1 MSPDRK
7 CGRRHHSRVPHDLS
21 PTHVGKTTRV
31 ARLPGDHSQVGWLP
45 PSYALYH
52 YVENDSSPLT
62 QRKLRQTGLFPSFR
76 GLIPAR
82 AGKTSTR
89 YRPLGVGTAHP
100 HAGGENKDG
109 VIDRLSIGG
118 SSPRGRGKLLA
129 DGRAGPCDR
138 LIPARAGKTSAHSRM
153 SRPSRAHPRSGGEN
167 MTKLTGFAAAPG
179 SSPRGRGKPDVA
191 VFLLEAV
198 RLIPARAGKTESR
211 GDLDACLGAHPRAG
225 GENHIRRC
233 SRSPA
238 AGSSPRGRGKRTG
251 NGIRQLVPGLIPARA
266 GKTVTVDIPRWR
278 EEAHPRAGGENRSR
292 RDAA

>member
-89 YRPLGVGTAHP
+89 YRPLGMGTAHP
-100 HAGGENKDG
+100 RAGGENKDG

-167 MTKLTGFAAAPG
+167 GPLVGDASSAVG
-179 SSPRGRGKPDVA
+179 SSPRGRGKLHCAPRTV
-191 VFLLEAV
+191 
-198 RLIPARAGKTESR
+198 SR
-211 GDLDACLGAHPRAG
+211 H
-225 GENHIRRC
+225 
-233 SRSPA
+233 
-238 AGSSPRGRGKRTG
+238 
-251 NGIRQLVPGLIPARA
+251 GLIPARA
-266 GKTVTVDIPRWR
+266 GKTNASRSTHTLQR
-278 EEAHPRAGGENRSR
+278 AYPRAGGENPAVDYGCLKHFGSSPRGR
-292 RDAA
+292 GKLQRA